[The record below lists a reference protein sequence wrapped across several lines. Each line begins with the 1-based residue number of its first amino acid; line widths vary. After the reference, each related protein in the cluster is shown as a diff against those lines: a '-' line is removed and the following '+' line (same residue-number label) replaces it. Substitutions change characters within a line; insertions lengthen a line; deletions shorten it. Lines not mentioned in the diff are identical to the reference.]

1 MRQTDIPTPDIHK
14 ACCPSRQILSRIGD
28 KWSVVILSSLEQ
40 GPVRFGELKRMCD
53 GISQKMLTQT
63 LRYLERDG
71 LIHRRVLT
79 EKPLQVEYALSDL
92 GINLL
97 TLLNPL
103 IDWAHHHCIQIS
115 QSHADYDSG
124 NETPAF
130 KAFNPVL
137 P

>member
-1 MRQTDIPTPDIHK
+1 MIRQTDTSSPNIYK

-40 GPVRFGELKRMCD
+40 QPVRFGELKRMCD

-71 LIHRRVLT
+71 LIHRHVLT
-79 EKPLQVEYALSDL
+79 EKPLHVEYALSDL

-97 TLLNPL
+97 SLLNPL
-103 IDWAHHHCIQIS
+103 IDWVHGHCLQIS
-115 QSHADYDSG
+115 QAHANFD
-124 NETPAF
+124 NHQ
-130 KAFNPVL
+130 
-137 P
+137 